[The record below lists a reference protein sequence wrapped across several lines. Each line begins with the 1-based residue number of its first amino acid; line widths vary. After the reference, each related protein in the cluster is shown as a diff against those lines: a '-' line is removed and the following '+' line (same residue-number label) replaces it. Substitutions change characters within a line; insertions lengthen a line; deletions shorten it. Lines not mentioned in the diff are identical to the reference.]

1 MSQSHQDHS
10 DSNHDHGHNHAA
22 HDAHADH
29 AHDHDHDHVAVDPG
43 EIIAEKSPQD
53 QMLIGACVIA
63 MTLLMICMGTWM
75 QIPTPTGG
83 GHSEHGEHHESSE
96 HAPAQAP
103 HAPETGA
110 HSTPESHETQS
121 H

>member
-10 DSNHDHGHNHAA
+10 NCNHDHEHKHAA
-22 HDAHADH
+22 HDAHGDH

-43 EIIAEKSPQD
+43 EVIAEKSPQD
-53 QMLIGACVIA
+53 QMLIGACAIA

-75 QIPTPTGG
+75 QIATPTGG
-83 GHSEHGEHHESSE
+83 GHGEHVE
-96 HAPAQAP
+96 HQAGDASHKAEPAVPA
-103 HAPETGA
+103 G
-110 HSTPESHETQS
+110 HETQA